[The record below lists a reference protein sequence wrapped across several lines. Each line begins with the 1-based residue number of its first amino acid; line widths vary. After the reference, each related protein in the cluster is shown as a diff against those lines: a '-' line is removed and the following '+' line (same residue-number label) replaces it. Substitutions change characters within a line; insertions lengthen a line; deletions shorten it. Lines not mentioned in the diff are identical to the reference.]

1 MREFKRSIRR
11 RQKPCCGTFER
22 RREPGKHLAQ
32 RDLKSSRQKNL
43 RALREWQLILLK
55 ASLGRPCR
63 TMKEEKARYVPLPQ
77 SDTETHCRS
86 PATFFPS
93 WAANV
98 GLLTRLRARLHCSWL
113 SIELGGGTR

>member
-63 TMKEEKARYVPLPQ
+63 TMKEEKERYVP
-77 SDTETHCRS
+77 
-86 PATFFPS
+86 AT
-93 WAANV
+93 AK
-98 GLLTRLRARLHCSWL
+98 RH
-113 SIELGGGTR
+113 